1 MDESDASLAEA
12 LRRELVGSGRRT
24 AFGPGNA
31 NPKDDEGG
39 AFLAALEAFRAAKR
53 SGDTARTAAAEH
65 ALQDVVRAEMARDE
79 GCDL

>member
-24 AFGPGNA
+24 AFGPGDA

-53 SGDTARTAAAEH
+53 SRTAAAEH